1 MTQIAANGL
10 ELEYDQFGAAGT
22 PAILL
27 IMGLGTQ
34 MTAWT
39 VPFCERLAGH
49 GFHVIRFDNRDVGLS
64 RKFHDQK
71 APGMTRFMI
80 AKFLGLSLRIPYT
93 LDDMAEDAVG
103 LLDALQIDAAH
114 IVGASMGG
122 MIAQLIAGRFP
133 DRCVSLTS
141 IMSTSG
147 DPSLPGPGAEVRKQL
162 LAPRPEASQP
172 EAAVQRIVRG
182 YQLLGSPGFR
192 RTEEELRQLA
202 QDSIERSYYPQGIM
216 RQVAAIVANGSRVDL
231 LKRIRIPTL
240 VIHGIDDPLVPV
252 ECGKHTAGQIENAS
266 LELIAGMG
274 HDLAPQ
280 LTNRLV
286 DLIAKHAKEVTS
298 AQEGF
303 HARSAG
309 SSPRQ

>member
-1 MTQIAANGL
+1 MTQITANGL
-10 ELEYDQFGAAGT
+10 ELEYDEFGAVDA

-34 MTAWT
+34 MTAWSA
-39 VPFCERLAGH
+39 PFCERLAGH
-49 GFHVIRFDNRDVGLS
+49 GFRVIRFDNRDVGLS
-64 RKFHDQK
+64 SKFHDQK
-71 APGMTRFMI
+71 APGMSRFMI
-80 AKFLGLSLRIPYT
+80 AKFLGLSLRLPYM
-93 LDDMAEDAVG
+93 LDDMADDAVG
-103 LLDALQIDAAH
+103 LLDALRIDESH

-133 DRCVSLTS
+133 DRCISLTS
-141 IMSTSG
+141 IMSSSG
-147 DPSLPGPGAEVRKQL
+147 DPSLPGPSAEIRKQL
-162 LAPRPEASQP
+162 LAPRPDASQP
-172 EAAVQRIVRG
+172 EAAVQRTVRG

-240 VIHGIDDPLVPV
+240 VIHGLEDPLVPV
-252 ECGKHTAGQIENAS
+252 ACGKHTAGQIENAC
-266 LELIAGMG
+266 LELIEGMG
-274 HDLAPQ
+274 HDLPPQ
-280 LTNRLV
+280 LTDRLV
-286 DLIAKHAKEVTS
+286 DLIANHAKKVTP

-303 HARSAG
+303 QARGA
-309 SSPRQ
+309 